1 MTSLVNNAFYF
12 FGCYL
17 DYSWCFTDCAG
28 LSYRIIVR
36 KFLFSSSLMKL
47 FHNIMIILIDTFHGL
62 LLQYST
68 LILDSLTGVAIFC
81 PVLPENWISSIIILD
96 TWIIIGHL
104 RRYEEVVSLA
114 SAMLPTVRA
123 FSSSFPGCESRRL
136 SQKRHRSLRR
146 NAVRRF
152 GGPTRGSALQT
163 SGQWLR
169 KHPLA
174 SPGGEYS
181 VVAEVPSVTLPTF
194 RPWSTRPCMI
204 LRRGAPG

>member
-1 MTSLVNNAFYF
+1 MTGLVNNAFYF

-62 LLQYST
+62 LLQYS
-68 LILDSLTGVAIFC
+68 IYFDSGFIDWLRVAIFC
-81 PVLPENWISSIIILD
+81 PILPENWISSIIID

-169 KHPLA
+169 KHPPA
-174 SPGGEYS
+174 SP
-181 VVAEVPSVTLPTF
+181 V
-194 RPWSTRPCMI
+194 STVW
-204 LRRGAPG
+204 LRMCL